1 MFNSC
6 VENRTKSGQIEIA
19 DNVLKD
25 SNGRA
30 VMIKHIKQNN
40 ADNEIIFGDN
50 LNFLY
55 EFLMKT
61 EGICNIEIC

>member
-19 DNVLKD
+19 DHVFKD
-25 SNGRA
+25 LNGRA